1 VADDDLGTAEP
12 FRSYTGGGSM
22 SSLAVAVS
30 DGLTITRRNLIKVR
44 RVPELIVFAT
54 LSPIMF
60 VLLFRYVFG
69 SAIPIEGISYAEFL
83 LPGIFAQTIVFGS
96 TITGAGLAEDLQK
109 GLIDRFRSLP
119 MSRSA
124 VLVGRTI
131 ADLGLNSISIVV
143 MAVTGLIV
151 GWRIRSSV
159 VEAIGGFLLLL
170 FFAYSMSWLMATV
183 GLLVRTPEVVQQA
196 SFIVIFPLTFIA
208 NTFVP
213 TNNFPAVLK
222 TVADWNPVSAVVQAA
237 RELFGNSAP
246 ILETSNAWSLQN
258 PVLYTLIWSAV
269 LLAVFV
275 PLSVR
280 IYQRTATR

>member
-1 VADDDLGTAEP
+1 
-12 FRSYTGGGSM
+12 M
-22 SSLAVAVS
+22 SSLSIAVE
-30 DGLTITRRNLIKVR
+30 DGLTITRRNLVKVK

-119 MSRSA
+119 MAPSA
-124 VLVGRTI
+124 VLVGRTV
-131 ADLGLNSISIVV
+131 ADLALNALSIVV
-143 MAVTGLIV
+143 MGVTGLIV
-151 GWRIRSSV
+151 GWRIRSSFG
-159 VEAIGGFLLLL
+159 EALAGLALLLL
-170 FFAYSMSWLMATV
+170 FAYAMSWLMATV
-183 GLLVRTPEVVQQA
+183 GLLVRAPEVVQQA

-222 TVADWNPVSAVVQAA
+222 WIADWNPVSAVVQAA
-237 RELFGNSAP
+237 RELFGNTAP
-246 ILETSNAWSLQN
+246 ILQTSDVWSLQH
-258 PVLYTLIWSAV
+258 PVLYTLLWSAV

-280 IYQRTATR
+280 IYRRTASR